1 MDLELYEL
9 LKKADENEILTII
22 TMSLVYYT
30 RKYDCSL
37 FTALKL
43 IKKGYKQLENRKEM

>member
-9 LKKADENEILTII
+9 LRKADENEILTII

-30 RKYDCSL
+30 KKYNYSL
-37 FTALKL
+37 SSVLKK
-43 IKKGYKQLENRKEM
+43 IKKGYKEIENRKEM